1 MKRKKTDVFKIIR
14 YILAA
19 IQGGVSLLFMY
30 FLTKLDMLPTKYF
43 IIIAAALIV
52 LCLLNIVLQMKKVPG
67 IVMMV
72 VGLIVT
78 GVLSMGSVYLSKT
91 VSMRDKITGASAKI
105 DEVAVYVLSED
116 NARVINDIAEY
127 KFGILKDQDREITD
141 KALEEIS
148 GIVGREPDTSEEEDF
163 FTLVDKLYTGE
174 YGAVVMNTAYADVI
188 SETEGY
194 EDFLEKVRA
203 IHLTE
208 VKTEIKWYEEETDM
222 SQYFTLNDDV
232 FTLYISGID
241 TYGSVAKTSRSDVN
255 IILVANTKT
264 RQMLLLSTPRD
275 YYVPLSISNGV
286 KDKLTHAGIY
296 GINCSKDTLAEL
308 YNVPIQYYFRLNFN
322 GFIEIIDALGGI
334 TVNSN
339 ESFVTRHGK
348 YTINQG
354 INNLDGRQ
362 ALSFAR
368 ERYALK
374 DGDRQRAKNQ
384 MEVIKQVI
392 NKMSSSSMLYNY
404 MDIMDAVSGCIQ
416 TSMPR
421 DMINGLVKMQIN
433 DMTKWN
439 IVSYSADGKGTRA
452 TTYSVPRSSLY
463 VMEPDQ
469 ATIDHAKELIQKVI
483 DGEIIN

>member
-1 MKRKKTDVFKIIR
+1 MKNKKGFFKIIS

-19 IQGGVSLLFMY
+19 LQSGVSLLFIY
-30 FLTKLDMLPTKYF
+30 FIIKLDILPTKYF
-43 IIIAAALIV
+43 VMITATLVV
-52 LCLLNIVLQMKKVPG
+52 LCLLNFVLQMKKVPG

-72 VGLIVT
+72 VGLVVT
-78 GVLSMGSVYLSKT
+78 VVLSVGSVYLSKA
-91 VSMRDKITGASAKI
+91 VLMRDKITGVNTKI
-105 DEVAVYVLSED
+105 DEMAVYVMAED
-116 NARVINDIAEY
+116 SAQVINDTAGY
-127 KFGILKDQDREITD
+127 KFGILKTQDRESTD
-141 KALEEIS
+141 KAIEEIS
-148 GIVGREPDTSEEEDF
+148 NVIGGGLDTSEEEDF

-174 YGAVVMNTAYADVI
+174 YDAVVMNTAYADVI

-255 IILVANTKT
+255 IIFVANTKT

-339 ESFVTRHGK
+339 ESFVTRHGS
-348 YTINQG
+348 YTINRG
-354 INNLDGRQ
+354 INNLDGKQ

-374 DGDRQRAKNQ
+374 DGDRQRGKNQ

-392 NKMSSSSMLYNY
+392 NKMSSPSMLYNY

-433 DMTKWN
+433 DMRKWN
-439 IVSYSADGKGTRA
+439 VVSYSADGKSTRA
-452 TTYSVPRSSLY
+452 TTFSVPRSSLY

-469 ATIDHAKELIQKVI
+469 ATIGHAKELIQKVI
-483 DGEIIN
+483 DGEKIN